1 MHEKDVYRYKHFY
14 IPVDSQFFHD
24 LFQFLSLKAGDER
37 NQLVPVLTTMLKLSQ
52 EERAQLQFIA
62 QGIVLHIFEP

>member
-1 MHEKDVYRYKHFY
+1 MKR
-14 IPVDSQFFHD
+14 SN

-52 EERAQLQFIA
+52 DEKAQLQSIA
-62 QGIVLHIFEP
+62 QGILHLPSFSPDCKKFHKLSVHLN